1 MSKKFYLSKLQKAD
15 SLMIKELY
23 YSDLRRNILGKIKNI
38 NKKKFKS
45 KNLSVIK
52 YDNLA
57 AGYLLKKKN
66 NFYLY
71 IKYSI
76 KLNKLK
82 ILKAIFNNK
91 KYTTKHYI
99 NISKSYA
106 IDNYKK
112 ENLFFNKKNLF
123 INFK

>member
-1 MSKKFYLSKLQKAD
+1 MSKKVYLSKLQNAD
-15 SLMIKELY
+15 SLMIKQLY

-38 NKKKFKS
+38 NKKKFMN

-52 YDNLA
+52 CDNLA

-76 KLNKLK
+76 KFSTLK
-82 ILKAIFNNK
+82 ILKTIFNNK
-91 KYTTKHYI
+91 KYTKKHYV
-99 NISKSYA
+99 NISQ
-106 IDNYKK
+106 NYIINNFKK
-112 ENLFFNKKNLF
+112 ENLFFNKKNIF

>member
-1 MSKKFYLSKLQKAD
+1 MSKKFYLSKLQKSD

-91 KYTTKHYI
+91 KYTSKHYI
-99 NISKSYA
+99 NISQSYA
-106 IDNYKK
+106 IDNYRK

>member
-1 MSKKFYLSKLQKAD
+1 MSKKFYLSKLQKSD

-91 KYTTKHYI
+91 KYTSKHYI
-99 NISKSYA
+99 NISQNYS

-112 ENLFFNKKNLF
+112 ENLFFYKKNLF

>member
-1 MSKKFYLSKLQKAD
+1 MSKKVYLSKLQKAD

-38 NKKKFKS
+38 NKKKFAN

-76 KLNKLK
+76 KFNILK

-91 KYTTKHYI
+91 KYTSKHYI
-99 NISKSYA
+99 NISQSYV
-106 IDNYKK
+106 IDSFKK
-112 ENLFFNKKNLF
+112 ANLFFNKKNLF

>member
-1 MSKKFYLSKLQKAD
+1 MSKKFYLSKLQKSD

-91 KYTTKHYI
+91 KYTSKHYI
-99 NISKSYA
+99 NISQNYS

>member
-1 MSKKFYLSKLQKAD
+1 MSKKFYLAKLQDAD
-15 SLMIKELY
+15 SLMIRELY
-23 YSDLRRNILGKIKNI
+23 YSDLRRNIIGKIKNI
-38 NKKKFKS
+38 NKKKFKN

-57 AGYLLKKKN
+57 AGYVFKKKN

-76 KLNKLK
+76 KFKILK

-91 KYTTKHYI
+91 KYTSKHYI
-99 NISKSYA
+99 NISK
-106 IDNYKK
+106 NYVIANFKK
-112 ENLFFNKKNLF
+112 ENLFFNKQNIF

>member
-1 MSKKFYLSKLQKAD
+1 MSKKFYLSKLQKSD

-57 AGYLLKKKN
+57 AGYLLKKK
-66 NFYLY
+66 
-71 IKYSI
+71 
-76 KLNKLK
+76 
-82 ILKAIFNNK
+82 K
-91 KYTTKHYI
+91 K
-99 NISKSYA
+99 
-106 IDNYKK
+106 
-112 ENLFFNKKNLF
+112 FLF
-123 INFK
+123 IH